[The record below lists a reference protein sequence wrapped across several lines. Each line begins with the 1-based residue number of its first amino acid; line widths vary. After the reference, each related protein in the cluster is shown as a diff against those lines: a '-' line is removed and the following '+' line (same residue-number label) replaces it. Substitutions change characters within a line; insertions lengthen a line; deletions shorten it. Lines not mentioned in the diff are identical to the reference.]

1 MKLMEIAKNGPYIA
15 CPDHNRMFRVTDVDV
30 ASRLIAKLKQSL
42 PPFEFNLLME
52 FPGVSIT
59 DNIPNGDITSDGDLQ
74 VSSITFKEL
83 LFKIKDWYN
92 EQEYVMSGNFGMHND
107 SNHQDA

>member
-1 MKLMEIAKNGPYIA
+1 MKLMEIANTGAYIA
-15 CPDHNRMFRVTDVDV
+15 CPDHNHLFHITDVDT
-30 ASRLIAKLKQSL
+30 ASHLIAKLKQSL

-59 DNIPNGDITSDGDLQ
+59 DNRPNGDINSAGDLQ

-92 EQEYVMSGNFGMHND
+92 EQEYVMSGNFGMQND